1 MMTQY
6 TSGNSV
12 FLEVRELSL
21 YPKSLIKPKTAV
33 MLARMPSQLSPNGF
47 TRAAVKLEKRY
58 RMSELYR

>member
-21 YPKSLIKPKTAV
+21 YPKSLTKPKTAV
-33 MLARMPSQLSPNGF
+33 MLARMPSKLSPNGF

-58 RMSELYR
+58 RMSEQFR

>member
-21 YPKSLIKPKTAV
+21 YPKSLTKPKTAV

-47 TRAAVKLEKRY
+47 RSGGEVGKVVSDVRAI
-58 RMSELYR
+58 